1 VVRYVI
7 LIKVKTDTTND
18 QYAAVLQ
25 GAEAM
30 LAKQWGIVSH
40 SLGQDLGLR
49 DTAWSFAAVIDFEDE
64 NAYWAFHSDEEH
76 DRYRRDVLAGVVE
89 SSALCHIRV

>member
-1 VVRYVI
+1 MVRYVI
-7 LIKVKTDTTND
+7 LMKVKADTTDD

-30 LAKQWGIVSH
+30 LAKQRGIVSH
-40 SLGQDLGLR
+40 SLGRDLGLR

-64 NAYWAFHSDEEH
+64 DAYWAFHSDEEH
-76 DRYRRDVLAGVVE
+76 DRYRREVLAGIAE
-89 SSALCHIRV
+89 SSALVHYRV